1 MQVAQAGVDWKTVAH
16 AIDHSQLKTGA
27 PREAIT
33 QLCAESLQYGFAAV
47 CVQPCHVALAHEL
60 LANSTVKVASVIG
73 FPQGTTLATV
83 KRFEAAEVLRLGAQE
98 LDMVIDVA
106 ALKAGERDHVAHEI
120 RSIVEIAHSQGAIVK
135 TIIETCLLT
144 RAEKVLACEIA
155 ASAGADF
162 VKTSTGMAAAG
173 ATVEDVALMRSV
185 VGDKLRIKAAGG
197 IRTAADALAMLNAG
211 ADRLGTSGSVQI
223 VHELGAPVAAACPAI
238 SLVR

>member
-1 MQVAQAGVDWKTVAH
+1 MQSAQAGVDWRTVAH

-27 PREAIT
+27 PREAIAR
-33 QLCAESLQYGFAAV
+33 LCAEALQHGFAAV
-47 CVQPCHVALAHEL
+47 CVQPCHVAQAHRL
-60 LANSTVKVASVIG
+60 LTNSAVKVACVIG

-83 KRFEAAEVLRLGAQE
+83 KCFEAAEVLRLGAHE

-106 ALKAGERDHVAHEI
+106 ALKAGDRDYVANEI
-120 RSIVEIAHSQGAIVK
+120 RGIAELAHGHGAIVK

-155 ASAGADF
+155 SSAGADF

-173 ATVEDVALMRSV
+173 ATVEDVILMRSV
-185 VGDKLRIKAAGG
+185 VGDKLKIKAAGG

-211 ADRLGTSGSVQI
+211 ADRLGTSGSIQI
-223 VHELGAPVAAACPAI
+223 VQELGAPAAAGCPSSSI
-238 SLVR
+238 VR